1 MIKAVLFDVF
11 ETLITHYRAPLYFG
25 TQMAADAGVDASDW
39 LPLWR
44 STECDRS
51 TGVKSLEDVLT
62 ELLCTFDRFSPEQV
76 AQMAQKRTTT
86 VERCFDHLHPDILPL
101 LDALRTHGL
110 KLGIISNCFSEEAAV
125 IRRSVLA
132 PRVDALCLSYEL
144 GVMKPDPAIY
154 RHCMDA
160 LGVTPEECLFVG
172 DGGSHELEAARSLG
186 MTAVQ
191 AVWYLRPGVTPSQP
205 RNDFPQAQT
214 PWAILNELGHK
225 TNTEVM
231 L

>member
-25 TQMAADAGVDASDW
+25 TQMAADAGVNASDW

-44 STECDRS
+44 ATERDRS
-51 TGVKSLEDVLT
+51 TGAKSLEDVLA
-62 ELLCTFDRFSPEQV
+62 ELLHHFDRYSPELLDR
-76 AQMAQKRTTT
+76 MTCKRTAT
-86 VERCFDHLHPDILPL
+86 VESCFDHLHPEILPL
-101 LDALRTHGL
+101 LDALRARGL

-132 PRVDALCLSYEL
+132 PCFDRLCLSYEL

-154 RHCMDA
+154 RLCTDA

-172 DGGSHELEAARSLG
+172 DGGSHELESARSLG
-186 MTAVQ
+186 MTALQ

-205 RNDFPQAQT
+205 RNDFPQART
-214 PWAILNELGHK
+214 PWEILNCL
-225 TNTEVM
+225 NP
-231 L
+231 

>member
-25 TQMAADAGVDASDW
+25 TQMAADAGVPASAW
-39 LPLWR
+39 LSLWR
-44 STECDRS
+44 ATERDRS
-51 TGVKSLEDVLT
+51 TGVKSLEDVLAD
-62 ELLCTFDRFSPEQV
+62 LLHTFDCFSPEQV

-86 VERCFDHLHPDILPL
+86 VESCFDHLHPEILPL
-101 LDALRTHGL
+101 MDALRARGL

-125 IRRSVLA
+125 LRRSILA
-132 PRVDALCLSYEL
+132 PEVDCLCLSYEL
-144 GVMKPDPAIY
+144 GTMKPDPAIY
-154 RHCMDA
+154 QHCMDA
-160 LGVTPEECLFVG
+160 LGVSPAECLFVG

-214 PWAILNELGHK
+214 PLTVLNWL
-225 TNTEVM
+225 
-231 L
+231 